1 MNAALNS
8 PSTSSQN
15 PKPKLLDQMCY
26 VLRKLHYKKRTE
38 EPPPCPL
45 QRGNMSIGSKG
56 EYVNWVKRFIYFHRM
71 KHPHKPLL
79 VLLYCA
85 IFYGV
90 VEISMRN

>member
-38 EPPPCPL
+38 EPPPLPPP
-45 QRGNMSIGSKG
+45 KG
-56 EYVNWVKRFIYFHRM
+56 EYVNWVKGGICQ
-71 KHPHKPLL
+71 LGQT
-79 VLLYCA
+79 LYL
-85 IFYGV
+85 F
-90 VEISMRN
+90 S